1 MSGTVV
7 IEDEDEFVVEDICGE
22 RTHEGVQQFLV
33 KWRGYIDSDTWEPE
47 ENLAN
52 CADMLQAFKSAAEK
66 QLEPVV
72 PKKRTAKTPAAP
84 RMLCSRQCSECSV
97 HVQLS
102 QASRAD
108 ASGTRTYRFRCA
120 DCRAKARTVHC
131 SVCKKS
137 IQLQR
142 LSGATTGTRKF
153 TCVDCRAKVRTTL
166 CGDCSRSAA
175 VHHCPA
181 GSYCSV
187 CWDKA
192 RTVRCAGC
200 RKDVLMAKPSQA
212 SYERNYRCK
221 DCCGFVCPVCGDRV
235 VGAHLKYQ
243 ARYSRYEACAACKQA
258 SGAGIV
264 GGDLLKLAQA
274 SPATIMGAAQL
285 ARYAQMTPTNLP
297 SGTVKL
303 AQLNTG
309 NGNFTTTFNLQGKS
323 ASGIDWRVYGLTAS
337 WSI

>member
-1 MSGTVV
+1 MSGTMV

-153 TCVDCRAKVRTTL
+153 TCVDCRAKVAKGVANGTCGNLVALQFSSTPNVVRHALQQSGRYDGDVDDADGFISLDPAAIEKVVIRVSGAKWHGVDLPENVAPVLPILTSPRRSKISTKGCVALPLLHKSPKKATL
-166 CGDCSRSAA
+166 SGTRAA
-175 VHHCPA
+175 L
-181 GSYCSV
+181 SSV
-187 CWDKA
+187 SKIMKRPC
-192 RTVRCAGC
+192 
-200 RKDVLMAKPSQA
+200 
-212 SYERNYRCK
+212 SYE
-221 DCCGFVCPVCGDRV
+221 
-235 VGAHLKYQ
+235 
-243 ARYSRYEACAACKQA
+243 
-258 SGAGIV
+258 
-264 GGDLLKLAQA
+264 LAFA
-274 SPATIMGAAQL
+274 LTDF
-285 ARYAQMTPTNLP
+285 
-297 SGTVKL
+297 K
-303 AQLNTG
+303 
-309 NGNFTTTFNLQGKS
+309 LQGMTLEQLVVII
-323 ASGIDWRVYGLTAS
+323 GTYPYPLR
-337 WSI
+337 